1 MISIEQLSKAYG
13 KVQALDQVDL
23 RFESGQSVA
32 VIGPN
37 GSGKTTLI
45 KCLLGMVRPTTGS
58 IYFMDKDIAGERA
71 YLSTIGYMPQIGR
84 YPDRMKVGEVFELL
98 KGIRAHRDQPTLD
111 ERLIEAFKLAD
122 ISDQQMYTLSGGTRQ
137 KVSAALAFLFSPS
150 ILMLDEPTAGLDPT
164 ERQRFLNVLREVG
177 TNSTVIFSTHIV
189 DDVKELCNDMAI
201 LNGGKILK
209 HIKPVEATKEIKDKI
224 WVKIVERK
232 DLDKAEEEFNILSS
246 NYNVDNS
253 LTIRVYNEK
262 KPGVGFKKSEP
273 QLDDVYFI
281 ALKEDQINEMN

>member
-150 ILMLDEPTAGLDPT
+150 ILMLDEPTAGLDPLSA
-164 ERQRFLNVLREVG
+164 ERLKDQILDSTKRKKLILISSHLIDGLDGICTHVLY
-177 TNSTVIFSTHIV
+177 I
-189 DDVKELCNDMAI
+189 ND
-201 LNGGKILK
+201 GKVVFFQPIAL
-209 HIKPVEATKEIKDKI
+209 
-224 WVKIVERK
+224 
-232 DLDKAEEEFNILSS
+232 LKAETQETNLSKAVAS
-246 NYNVDNS
+246 Y
-253 LTIRVYNEK
+253 
-262 KPGVGFKKSEP
+262 
-273 QLDDVYFI
+273 
-281 ALKEDQINEMN
+281 LKQVLGHE